1 MTTIQYADVRPM
13 IMLHTIRQAH
23 QHGEDVVRWP
33 ILLDR
38 GPAEITQVVQ
48 VMERHHDQIG
58 KAAGIE
64 VDPALRPVGLGMLMC
79 EGDPEVIEVDMARMP
94 PQVRELMKKTAPHAY
109 EAHSLRVHGTL
120 PWLSAD

>member
-13 IMLHTIRQAH
+13 IMLHTILQAQ

-64 VDPALRPVGLGMLMC
+64 VDPALQPVGLGMLM
-79 EGDPEVIEVDMARMP
+79 
-94 PQVRELMKKTAPHAY
+94 
-109 EAHSLRVHGTL
+109 
-120 PWLSAD
+120 

>member
-13 IMLHTIRQAH
+13 IMLHTIRQ
-23 QHGEDVVRWP
+23 
-33 ILLDR
+33 DR

-64 VDPALRPVGLGMLMC
+64 VDPALQPVGLGMLM
-79 EGDPEVIEVDMARMP
+79 
-94 PQVRELMKKTAPHAY
+94 
-109 EAHSLRVHGTL
+109 
-120 PWLSAD
+120 